1 MKYKCHLVRGYQVA
15 SGQAKDARF
24 PHGTINAQR
33 PFFKA
38 LGLNLAGF
46 YAGTLNLKFACK
58 AVYINDA
65 DYYFRNVKWHNT
77 LPAEDFK
84 LSYCQLIVNN
94 SDYKALIYQP
104 QAATKIEHF
113 QADNQLEILAPYI
126 DDLKYG
132 DELYLTTNK
141 IVLQQ

>member
-1 MKYKCHLVRGYQVA
+1 MKWQ
-15 SGQAKDARF
+15 
-24 PHGTINAQR
+24 
-33 PFFKA
+33 
-38 LGLNLAGF
+38 
-46 YAGTLNLKFACK
+46 
-58 AVYINDA
+58 
-65 DYYFRNVKWHNT
+65 NT
-77 LPAEDFK
+77 LPVLDFK

-104 QAATKIEHF
+104 QATTKIEHF

-126 DDLKYG
+126 NDLKYG